1 MTIGLLLT
9 ALCLSS
15 CNQQPSAEAMMDNY
29 LGRIA
34 RTLAIDNKSP
44 QPAPLKLNLDKR
56 TLKLPL
62 PDVRLDLFDVLAI
75 THCQPLTQKLAER
88 NSALGK
94 VMADTHRFL
103 FEVTLLAA
111 INQCLAH
118 PETQNN
124 NQLVKQLQDWL
135 QQKTAALPATLW
147 NSLFATDEMLLSLS
161 FSTPPLAPNKRRAEG
176 SIAALTFFTAQAK
189 HMPDK
194 LTHLAP
200 QSAWDQ
206 HFQQLYQRR
215 YLGELSQATQLAIVN
230 LTTISHWLEQR
241 QKTRPLC
248 PQNKPTPKAR
258 ILNTV
263 FRKFYI
269 GEVQPY
275 LAHLNQLQVEW
286 QQAMQRLLQ
295 QLSTQSAHPI
305 WLRFKREL
313 IGQPNQPALQLILF
327 KQATK
332 RHARAWEQLLQQCRL
347 MPQLS
352 D

>member
-1 MTIGLLLT
+1 MTVGLLLVT
-9 ALCLSS
+9 LFVSS
-15 CNQQPSAEAMMDNY
+15 CNQQPSTQSMMENY
-29 LGRIA
+29 LSRVA
-34 RTLAIDNKSP
+34 RTLDIDNKSP

-56 TLKLPL
+56 ILRLPL

-94 VMADTHRFL
+94 VMATTHRFI
-103 FEVTLLAA
+103 FEVTLLEA

-118 PETQNN
+118 PETQSD
-124 NQLVKQLQDWL
+124 NQLVKQLLLWQ
-135 QQKTAALPATLW
+135 QQKNAALPATLW
-147 NSLFATDEMLLSLS
+147 NNLFATDEMLLSLS
-161 FSTPPLAPNKRRAEG
+161 FSTLPLAPNEPRAEG
-176 SIAALTFFTAQAK
+176 TIAALTFFTAQAK

-194 LTHLAP
+194 LAHLAP
-200 QSAWDQ
+200 QPTWDQ

-215 YLGELSQATQLAIVN
+215 YVGELSQATQLAIAS
-230 LTTISHWLEQR
+230 LTTVSHWLEQQ

-248 PQNKPTPKAR
+248 PQNTPTPRAR
-258 ILNTV
+258 ILHTV
-263 FRKFYI
+263 FKKFYI

-275 LAHLNQLQVEW
+275 LAHLNQLQIEW
-286 QQAMQRLLQ
+286 QQVMQRLLQ
-295 QLSTQSAHPI
+295 QLSTQSIHPT
-305 WLRFKREL
+305 WLQFERQL
-313 IGQPNQPALQLILF
+313 IGQPNQPALQFILF

-352 D
+352 V